1 MPLTPIK
8 IQDVSDV
15 EDEDVI
21 YFCPNCDSCP
31 VCDSPPKATQAA
43 TTQSVAPNPTNVPAR
58 QLLPLSVPLSVPIV
72 IFMVEGYFQGGW
84 WHLIIPYLIAII
96 RVLKLLGAYHR
107 KVSLA
112 IQTSKRPNALTTFP
126 KLFSAYHRKVSLT
139 IQTPCIP
146 PKSFPDAPKAIH
158 RSRLSNFPHEK
169 QLMEA
174 SATIPQSA
182 GSELDQLADFVLG
195 MTLNDEGPT
204 PANQPSKLFT
214 SRQSFQADR
223 SSHIPTTF
231 IREAVTMADA
241 TASISALLTTP
252 AAAPSPH
259 PPRSTWR
266 EQKAQSLATAV
277 RDKIRAATA
286 DLAIPRV
293 FSRIVKRR

>member
-1 MPLTPIK
+1 M
-8 IQDVSDV
+8 V
-15 EDEDVI
+15 
-21 YFCPNCDSCP
+21 PN
-31 VCDSPPKATQAA
+31 
-43 TTQSVAPNPTNVPAR
+43 N
-58 QLLPLSVPLSVPIV
+58 
-72 IFMVEGYFQGGW
+72 E
-84 WHLIIPYLIAII
+84 
-96 RVLKLLGAYHR
+96 RV
-107 KVSLA
+107 
-112 IQTSKRPNALTTFP
+112 Q
-126 KLFSAYHRKVSLT
+126 
-139 IQTPCIP
+139 
-146 PKSFPDAPKAIH
+146 
-158 RSRLSNFPHEK
+158 HEK

-286 DLAIPRV
+286 DLAIPVSYQEDDASAVAQLRDKLDAAARV
-293 FSRIVKRR
+293 FEDSLNTRICFVSGALPPAPAVTTPLFYDASYLNQSPIAKLDIIAQMLILLGVICHVIIGIATDPCNLIIQTVTMIIKCTMSLHLQRDMNGSEAYDARQQDILEQLPSSLYVALDRFNIDGKTTMYAFTLSVA